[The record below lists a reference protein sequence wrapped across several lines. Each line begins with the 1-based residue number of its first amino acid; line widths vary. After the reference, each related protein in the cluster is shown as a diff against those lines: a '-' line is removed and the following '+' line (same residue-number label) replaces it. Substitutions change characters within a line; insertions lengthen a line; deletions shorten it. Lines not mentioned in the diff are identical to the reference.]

1 MFEIQSA
8 GSPWRLSIPRI
19 SLLALIAL
27 AVLGIVVVTGALIGV
42 ADIVESSRYM
52 TSIDVEG
59 GRFPYTIDSISARVG
74 PR

>member
-1 MFEIQSA
+1 MFELQSA
-8 GSPWRLSIPRI
+8 GSPLRLSIPRV
-19 SLLALIAL
+19 SLLALI
-27 AVLGIVVVTGALIGV
+27 VLVVLVIVLVIGAIIGV
-42 ADIVESSRYM
+42 ADIVDSSRYM